1 MTKNSRVIWSEG
13 LFLQPQHF
21 QQQERYFDHEI
32 HVRTTYFHGHS
43 HGFQQLH
50 LDPDLLLAGKV
61 GIIKASG
68 YFQDGTHFSIP
79 DKDPAPPCLDLANH
93 VKGGRVFLSLTK
105 PHWSGMHL
113 AWTPEE
119 TSARKNSPSKYIA
132 ETTEI
137 SSVYDP
143 ELEPTS
149 VELARLN
156 LFLSAE
162 SLHREGHVQLA
173 ICELGES
180 RNNEIQRVDAFIE
193 PCLCALQ
200 NTNIR
205 RILEAVLALLE
216 SKINQLRQRRVRKGS
231 HNSSEIGDFLLLQS
245 CVQHRL
251 IFAHLLRSKQVH
263 PETAYM
269 RLLSCLGS
277 VTLYGDDTAAD
288 FLPNYDHDNLRLA
301 FEAVFAAI
309 RNALAGLH
317 DQHAIQIPLVQKQAG
332 VHLGQIA
339 DRTLLHDALFY
350 LTVHAAAPEE
360 LVQRQFPSTVKIGPV
375 EKLRDLVNLNLPGV
389 RLKHVQQSHAAL
401 PYYADHLYFQL
412 ETRTEPLW
420 KMLDQTGHLA
430 IHCAG
435 DWPELRLE
443 LWAVRREQEHLL

>member
-32 HVRTTYFHGHS
+32 HIRTAHFHGHC
-43 HGFQQLH
+43 HGFHQLQ

-61 GIIKASG
+61 GILKASG
-68 YFQDGTHFSIP
+68 YFPDGTHFSIP
-79 DKDPAPPCLDLANH
+79 DKDPAPPCLDFANA
-93 VKGGRVFLSLTK
+93 VKSGKVYLSLAK
-105 PHWSGMHL
+105 PHWAGRHL
-113 AWTPEE
+113 GWTPEE
-119 TSARKNSPSKYIA
+119 TPTNNRSPLKYLA

-143 ELEPTS
+143 ELEPS
-149 VELARLN
+149 AVDLARLN

-162 SLHREGHVQLA
+162 HLHQEGHVQLA
-173 ICELGES
+173 ICEFRES
-180 RNNEIQRVDAFIE
+180 RNSEIQLIDAFIE
-193 PCLCALQ
+193 PCLCSLQ
-200 NTNIR
+200 NANIR

-231 HNSSEIGDFLLLQS
+231 HNSSEIGDFLLLQA

-251 IFAHLLRSKQVH
+251 IVAHLLRSKQVH
-263 PETAYM
+263 PEAAYL
-269 RLLSCLGS
+269 RLLACLGA

-301 FEAVFAAI
+301 FDAVFTAL

-317 DQHAIQIPLVQKQAG
+317 DQHAVQIPLMQKQAG
-332 VHLGQIA
+332 VHLGQIT
-339 DRTLLHDALFY
+339 DRTLLVNAHFY

-389 RLKHVQQSHAAL
+389 RLKHVQQAHAAL

-412 ETRTEPLW
+412 ETRTDPLW
-420 KMLDQTGHLA
+420 KMLDQTGHIA
-430 IHCAG
+430 IHYAG
-435 DWPELRLE
+435 DLPELRLE
-443 LWAVRREQEHLL
+443 LWAVRREQERLL

>member
-32 HVRTTYFHGHS
+32 HVRTAHLHGYC
-43 HGFQQLH
+43 HGFYQLQ

-61 GIIKASG
+61 GILAASG

-79 DKDPAPPCLDLANH
+79 DKDPAPPCLDLASH
-93 VKGGRVFLSLTK
+93 VKSGKVFLSLAK
-105 PHWSGMHL
+105 PHWAGKHL
-113 AWTPEE
+113 DWAPEE
-119 TSARKNSPSKYIA
+119 VQTHDKSQLKYQA

-137 SSVYDP
+137 SSIYDA
-143 ELEPTS
+143 ELEPAT

-156 LFLSAE
+156 LSLSTE
-162 SLHREGHVQLA
+162 NLHREGHVQLPV
-173 ICELGES
+173 CEFRES
-180 RNNEIQRVDAFIE
+180 RNSEIQLVDQFIE
-193 PCLCALQ
+193 PCLCGLKNA
-200 NTNIR
+200 NIR
-205 RILEAVLALLE
+205 RVMESVLALLE

-251 IFAHLLRSKQVH
+251 VFAHMLRSQQVH
-263 PETAYM
+263 PETAYLQ
-269 RLLSCLGS
+269 LLACLGA
-277 VTLYGDDTAAD
+277 VTLYGDDSAAD
-288 FLPNYDHDNLRLA
+288 FLPNYNHDNLKLA
-301 FEAVFAAI
+301 FDAVFTAI

-317 DQHAIQIPLVQKQAG
+317 DQHAIQIPLLQKQAG

-339 DRTLLHDALFY
+339 DRTLLADAHFY

-389 RLKHVQQSHAAL
+389 RLKHIQQAHAAL

-412 ETRTEPLW
+412 DTRTEPLW
-420 KMLDQTGHLA
+420 KMLEQTGHLA
-430 IHCAG
+430 IHYAG
-435 DWPELRLE
+435 DLPELRLE
-443 LWAVRREQEHLL
+443 LWAVRREQERLL